1 MKKVMIGG
9 AGGAPSE
16 GVIFSLKQNPD
27 FKVIG
32 IGADETD
39 LYASSADIKRKIPY
53 SDNSNYLDSLAR
65 VIEETRPD
73 FIHFQNDNEILKI
86 SENRKILEDLNVKY
100 FMPSHE
106 TVDRCVFKYKSYLAF
121 KKAGLKVPENLLL
134 TSPKDLRN
142 SFRDLGSQSG
152 KIWLRSAGIG
162 GGGQGSLSTD
172 NFDFAKSWIDFHK
185 GWGDFLAAELLS
197 TRTVTWLSLW
207 HQGNLIVAQTRL
219 RRGWIHGSRAVSGVT
234 GVTKLGVT
242 YSDPNVDEIA
252 LKAIM
257 AVDSSPHGIYGVDMT
272 YDHNDIPNP
281 TEINISRFFTTIRF
295 FTEAGLNMPDLF
307 VRIGLG
313 MTFNAPVSVMNPLE
327 NDLYWLRGMDR
338 EPMLA
343 SAEQLGELI

>member
-16 GVIFSLKQNPD
+16 GVIFSLKRNPD
-27 FKVIG
+27 FQVIG

-39 LYASSADIKRKIPY
+39 LYASSADIKRKVPY
-53 SDNSNYLDSLAR
+53 SDESNYLSSLKMLL
-65 VIEETRPD
+65 EETRPD

-86 SENRKILEDLNVKY
+86 SENRKLLEDLGVKY

-106 TVDRCVFKYKSYLAF
+106 TVDKCVFKYKSYLAF
-121 KKAGLKVPENLLL
+121 KAAGLKVPENLLL
-134 TSPKDLRN
+134 NSPVDLQK
-142 SFRDLGSQSG
+142 SFRDLGSKSG
-152 KIWLRSAGIG
+152 KIWLRYAGIG

-172 NFDFAKSWIDFHK
+172 NFDFAKSWIDFHN
-185 GWGDFLAAELLS
+185 GWGNFLAAELLS
-197 TRTVTWLSLW
+197 AQTVTWLSLW
-207 HQGNLIVAQTRL
+207 NQGNLIVAQTRL
-219 RRGWIHGSRAVSGVT
+219 RRGWIHGNRAVSGVT

-242 YSDPNVDEIA
+242 HSDPNVDEIA

-257 AVDSSPHGIYGVDMT
+257 AVDSKPHGLYGVDMT
-272 YDHNDIPNP
+272 YDYNDIPNP

-313 MTFNAPVSVMNPLE
+313 MTFEAPIPPVNPLPNE
-327 NDLYWLRGMDR
+327 LYWLRGMDR

-343 SAEQLGELI
+343 SAEHLGTLT